1 METTLLKNKRKKGS
15 LLITLGLLLIAAALG
30 LTAWNLYDEH
40 RAEQSVSQVV
50 EQLDQILPPAPD
62 PDFQTIEV
70 PDYVLNP
77 DMERPVETID
87 GQNYIGV
94 LSIPALELELPI
106 ISEWSYPRL
115 KTAPCRYTGSVY
127 KNDMIIAAHNYA
139 SHFGNLKYLQEGDEV
154 AFTDMDGN
162 VFRYEVALQETLQ
175 PTAITEIQQGDWD
188 LTLFTCT
195 IGGAYRVTVRCQRT
209 DDPFT
214 VWEGNGSEG
223 KG

>member
-77 DMERPVETID
+77 DMEMPVETID
-87 GQNYIGV
+87 GQDYIGV

-154 AFTDMDGN
+154 TFTDMDGN

-214 VWEGNGSEG
+214 VWEGNGSGG

>member
-15 LLITLGLLLIAAALG
+15 LPITLGLLLIAAALG

-77 DMERPVETID
+77 DMEMPVETIN
-87 GQNYIGV
+87 GQDYIGV

-154 AFTDMDGN
+154 TFTDMDGN

-214 VWEGNGSEG
+214 VWEGNGSGG

>member
-77 DMERPVETID
+77 DMEMPVETIN
-87 GQNYIGV
+87 GQDYIGV

-127 KNDMIIAAHNYA
+127 KNDMIIAAHNYT

-154 AFTDMDGN
+154 TFTDMDGN

-214 VWEGNGSEG
+214 VWEGNGSGG